1 MIKDFIEEAS
11 KAGIDITENTCE
23 YCDRDDVYGWKTAS
37 KWKKEDER
45 LNPKENKTMSQD
57 KKSNYYDTGNIE
69 TIEIIKAKLTHEQY
83 IGYLL
88 GNVIKYACRLNFKGS
103 KSRDFEKLANYSK
116 WLETDINNSDW
127 PDISDFDY
135 RLDAEKEKHE

>member
-1 MIKDFIEEAS
+1 MIKDFIDEVS
-11 KAGIDITENTCE
+11 KSGFDITGSSMHD
-23 YCDRDDVYGWKTAS
+23 DRYLDNIYGWKTAS

-103 KSRDFEKLANYSK
+103 KTRDVEKLANYSK
-116 WLETDINNSDW
+116 WVESEINNGV
-127 PDISDFDY
+127 PGFDY
-135 RLDAEKEKHE
+135 RLDAEKMPE